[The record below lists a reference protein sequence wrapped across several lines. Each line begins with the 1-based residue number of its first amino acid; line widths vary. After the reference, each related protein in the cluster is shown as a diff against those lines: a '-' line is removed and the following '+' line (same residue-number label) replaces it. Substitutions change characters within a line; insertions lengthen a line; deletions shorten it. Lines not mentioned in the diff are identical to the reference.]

1 MNFFVKNRSGHL
13 CLCTLGRCPIC
24 LTGQCA
30 PALHEFVRFYHCL
43 AKFHTV
49 FSFIFYSLFIGLWWL
64 QSRVIAKKSWP
75 RENIFPGTN
84 PFLLNI
90 MIIVSGQSLFKW
102 SIMLSLKAI
111 CRLVKYDE
119 RQQEGFSLLSSNNDG
134 LRAVPSGLVPNSVT
148 SVFTLYAHY

>member
-1 MNFFVKNRSGHL
+1 MLVHPWSMSDLLDWPVRP
-13 CLCTLGRCPIC
+13 CPSWIC
-24 LTGQCA
+24 KILPLFCQIS
-30 PALHEFVRFYHCL
+30 YS
-43 AKFHTV
+43 